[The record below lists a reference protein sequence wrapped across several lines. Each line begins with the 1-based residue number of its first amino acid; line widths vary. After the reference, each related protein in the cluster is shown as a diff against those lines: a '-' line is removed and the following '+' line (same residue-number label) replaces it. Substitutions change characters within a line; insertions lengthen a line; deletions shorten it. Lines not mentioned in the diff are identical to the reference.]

1 MNRRHF
7 IGSAALSTLASLAS
21 PMLSKLHA
29 FPLTAIPE
37 NSDAVLCKE
46 KLDFALS
53 RRLAERPIN
62 EVIVE
67 IAKTFIGTNYVDH
80 VLEEAGPEHLV
91 VNLRALDCV
100 SFYENTLALALCVKM
115 KRLTFDDFKT
125 ELQRI
130 RYRSGVIDGYPSRLH
145 YTTDYWFDNEKK
157 GVLKV
162 VTKDLFGEKNVHLL
176 PKPINFMSA
185 HRSSYQQL
193 ADDGIC
199 NSIRKQEEEISERE
213 VFFLPKG
220 NLHMF
225 AERIKTGSLIGITT
239 NVPGLDVS
247 HTGIAVRLETGA
259 LHLLHAP
266 DIGYK
271 VQMTEKPLH
280 DYLALHPKQT
290 GIIVAEAL
298 EPGP

>member
-1 MNRRHF
+1 MDRRHF

-21 PMLSKLHA
+21 PMLSKLRA
-29 FPLTAIPE
+29 FPLTAMPE
-37 NSDAVLCKE
+37 NSDAALCKE
-46 KLDFALS
+46 KFDIALS
-53 RRLAERPIN
+53 RQLAERPIN

-80 VLEEAGPEHLV
+80 VLEATGPEHLV

-100 SFYENTLALALCVKM
+100 SFYENSLALALCIKL
-115 KRLTFDDFKT
+115 KSYTFDNFKT

-130 RYRSGVIDGYPSRLH
+130 RYRSGIIDGYPSRLH
-145 YTTDYWFDNEKK
+145 YTTDYWFDGEKK

-176 PKPINFMSA
+176 PTPINFMST

-193 ADDGIC
+193 ADDAVCG
-199 NSIRKQEEEISERE
+199 SIRKQEEEISKRE

-220 NLHMF
+220 NLHIF

-239 NVPGLDVS
+239 NVSGLDVS
-247 HTGIAVRLETGA
+247 HTGIAIRLETGA

-271 VQMTEKPLH
+271 VQITEKPLH
-280 DYLALHPKQT
+280 DYLALHPRQT
-290 GIIVAEAL
+290 GIIVAEAVD
-298 EPGP
+298 PK